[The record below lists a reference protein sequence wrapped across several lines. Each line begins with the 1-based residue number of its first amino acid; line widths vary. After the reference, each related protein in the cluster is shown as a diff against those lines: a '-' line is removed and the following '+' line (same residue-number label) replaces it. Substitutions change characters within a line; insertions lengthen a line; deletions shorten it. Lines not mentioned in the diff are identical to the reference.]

1 MPILRT
7 RVQGGDDGRIA
18 VAAEGKEGALS
29 AVTKWVPIEVIAF
42 YEGATKPFADQI
54 APYLFHLIVI
64 VVVVTFLWIAFATES
79 AQAASRIAWRQ
90 VILSCI
96 AVLFWV
102 VGTSSPD
109 IWKLHFTWW
118 HPGFGPA
125 ALAAGAIILPI
136 VDGIMKK
143 MGVKQD

>member
-7 RVQGGDDGRIA
+7 RVRGDDDGRIA
-18 VAAEGKEGALS
+18 IAAEGKEGALS

-42 YEGATKPFADQI
+42 YEGVTTPFADQI
-54 APYLFHLIVI
+54 APYLLELMVVGLI
-64 VVVVTFLWIAFATES
+64 VTFLWIAFATET

-90 VILSCI
+90 VVLSCI
-96 AVLFWV
+96 AFFFWI

-109 IWKLHFTWW
+109 IWKLHFGWW

-125 ALAAGAIILPI
+125 ALAAGAILLPI
-136 VDGIMKK
+136 ADGIMKRL
-143 MGVKQD
+143 GIRQD